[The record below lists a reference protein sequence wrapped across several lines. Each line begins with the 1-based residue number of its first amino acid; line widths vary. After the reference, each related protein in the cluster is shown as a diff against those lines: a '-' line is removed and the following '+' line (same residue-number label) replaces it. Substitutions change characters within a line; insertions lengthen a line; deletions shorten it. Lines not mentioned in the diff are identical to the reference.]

1 MKGSTCWIG
10 LLWIAS
16 SVQLYLA
23 DIPPPHEV
31 FKCAQCHKANHI
43 ADCSGVAVCNKATE
57 VCYVEEET
65 DIGGET
71 VVNAG
76 CRLKEH
82 CDGIGCFNEV
92 GGTRER
98 RDVLQRLQRRDV
110 TELTTPDFLTR
121 DITCHHC
128 CDGEFCNMY
137 GCPDKYD
144 VTHLPGQR
152 CFYCNHVSHPHH
164 CTNAI
169 NCEPDHTCFYEMLQF
184 NGDTEYNVGCHSN
197 QMCKILETIH
207 GQGRKKREIQVESSD
222 RSLQDLLHRRKR
234 SYHPVYA
241 ECCHHHMCNGHL
253 PLLKAPPSM
262 HSDKYRCPIFGV
274 NNTWISTSPPTTT
287 TTTEPTTTTL
297 PPEPTCEDLEDC
309 AVYGYD
315 YACTGN
321 FDSWAKVNC
330 RKFCGYCT
338 AATTTPVVTPTCED
352 LEDCSVYGH
361 DYACSSQYEE
371 WARTT
376 CPKFCGYCTAPP
388 TNTTCEDLEDC
399 SLYGKDVACSAEYKA
414 WAKITCPKFC
424 GYCGQDN
431 KPVMMRR
438 AAHDTAYSVRNASPT
453 AMKTPV
459 PAMVVFTTMLV
470 MFGVV

>member
-1 MKGSTCWIG
+1 MKGSTCWI
-10 LLWIAS
+10 
-16 SVQLYLA
+16 

-71 VVNAG
+71 V
-76 CRLKEH
+76 H

-98 RDVLQRLQRRDV
+98 RDVLRRLQRRDV
-110 TELTTPDFLTR
+110 TELTTPDFLT
-121 DITCHHC
+121 
-128 CDGEFCNMY
+128 
-137 GCPDKYD
+137 P
-144 VTHLPGQR
+144 
-152 CFYCNHVSHPHH
+152 
-164 CTNAI
+164 
-169 NCEPDHTCFYEMLQF
+169 
-184 NGDTEYNVGCHSN
+184 
-197 QMCKILETIH
+197 
-207 GQGRKKREIQVESSD
+207 
-222 RSLQDLLHRRKR
+222 
-234 SYHPVYA
+234 
-241 ECCHHHMCNGHL
+241 
-253 PLLKAPPSM
+253 PPSM

-274 NNTWISTSPPTTT
+274 NNTWISTAPPTTT
-287 TTTEPTTTTL
+287 TTTEPTTTTP

-321 FDSWAKVNC
+321 FYSWAKVNC

-338 AATTTPVVTPTCED
+338 AATTTPVLTPTCED

-361 DYACSSQYEE
+361 DYACSAQYEE

-376 CPKFCGYCTAPP
+376 CPKFCGYC
-388 TNTTCEDLEDC
+388 N
-399 SLYGKDVACSAEYKA
+399 
-414 WAKITCPKFC
+414 
-424 GYCGQDN
+424 
-431 KPVMMRR
+431 PVMMRR

>member
-1 MKGSTCWIG
+1 MKGSTCWI
-10 LLWIAS
+10 
-16 SVQLYLA
+16 

-71 VVNAG
+71 V
-76 CRLKEH
+76 
-82 CDGIGCFNEV
+82 
-92 GGTRER
+92 
-98 RDVLQRLQRRDV
+98 
-110 TELTTPDFLTR
+110 P
-121 DITCHHC
+121 
-128 CDGEFCNMY
+128 
-137 GCPDKYD
+137 
-144 VTHLPGQR
+144 HLR
-152 CFYCNHVSHPHH
+152 C
-164 CTNAI
+164 TQI
-169 NCEPDHTCFYEMLQF
+169 NT
-184 NGDTEYNVGCHSN
+184 
-197 QMCKILETIH
+197 
-207 GQGRKKREIQVESSD
+207 
-222 RSLQDLLHRRKR
+222 
-234 SYHPVYA
+234 A
-241 ECCHHHMCNGHL
+241 
-253 PLLKAPPSM
+253 
-262 HSDKYRCPIFGV
+262 
-274 NNTWISTSPPTTT
+274 PPTTT

-376 CPKFCGYCTAPP
+376 CPKFCGYC
-388 TNTTCEDLEDC
+388 
-399 SLYGKDVACSAEYKA
+399 
-414 WAKITCPKFC
+414 
-424 GYCGQDN
+424 